1 MPRPVA
7 GHGFATTDNA
17 NGDDGDVGSG
27 SNHADSRFGFLEVAI
42 KSSLAFGE
50 ENKSSFVLKN
60 LKDIF

>member
-1 MPRPVA
+1 MPAAVA
-7 GHGFATTDNA
+7 GHGFATTDNM
-17 NGDDGDVGSG
+17 NGDDRDVGSG
-27 SNHADSRFGFLEVAI
+27 SNHADSRFGFSEVAI